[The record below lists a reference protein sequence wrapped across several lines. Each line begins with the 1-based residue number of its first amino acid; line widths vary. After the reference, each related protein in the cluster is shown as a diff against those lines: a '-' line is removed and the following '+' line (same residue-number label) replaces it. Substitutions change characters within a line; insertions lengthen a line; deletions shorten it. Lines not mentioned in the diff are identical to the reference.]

1 MVGVPIIA
9 SRGLIH
15 LIRNSALLRGS
26 SVYVGSAALNALILF
41 LLMPVL
47 TRMLDPVQ
55 YGVVATFTALVGLTS
70 VLVGLNTHGLVSVQ
84 YFRSDRGATRSS
96 VGASVGIMAAS
107 AVATAI
113 VFALASDVIAAVSG
127 VSPQWQWTVIV
138 AAAGKFALAL
148 TLTVWQVQG
157 LALRYG
163 AWQVTTS
170 TLIIGMTLALV
181 AWVGLGW
188 EGYAVAQ
195 AIATAALGAIGLV
208 LVARSGMLTLR
219 FSRDHVLQ
227 ALRFGL
233 PLLPHTLTGV
243 AMASMDRLILTG
255 VVGPGETGVYFV
267 AFQISGVLVLFAGA
281 VNQAWVPWLFG
292 HLSSGDAAAR
302 AKVVMATY
310 AMFGLFAVAVVVLV
324 LSGPV
329 IMKILAGEQY
339 SASVRLL
346 PILCPAAA
354 LNGMYY
360 LVASY
365 IVYAKRTAV
374 LSAVTTASAAVQA
387 ILTIS
392 LAISWG
398 TVGVAFATLASSAL
412 FFCLTWYVA
421 SRLVPMPWL
430 RQA

>member
-1 MVGVPIIA
+1 M
-9 SRGLIH
+9 SWLH
-15 LIRNSALLRGS
+15 FIRSSTLLRGS
-26 SVYVGSAALNALILF
+26 SIYVGSAALNALILF

-47 TRMLDPVQ
+47 TRLLDPVQ

-70 VLVGLNTHGLVSVQ
+70 VFIGLNTHGLVSVQ
-84 YFRSDRGATRSS
+84 YFRSDRGAFKAC

-107 AVATAI
+107 SIATAI
-113 VFALASDVIAAVSG
+113 VFALASDLIAAVSG
-127 VSPQWQWTVIV
+127 VTNQWQWAVVV

-148 TLTVWQVQG
+148 TLTIWQVQG
-157 LALRYG
+157 LAARYG
-163 AWQVTTS
+163 AWQVTAS
-170 TLIIGMTLALV
+170 TLTIGMTLALV
-181 AWVGLGW
+181 AWVGMGW

-195 AIATAALGAIGLV
+195 AIATAALGVLGLI

-243 AMASMDRLILTG
+243 AMASMDRLILAG
-255 VVGPGETGVYFV
+255 AVGPGETGMYFV
-267 AFQISGVLVLFAGA
+267 AFQISSILVLFGGA

-302 AKVVMATY
+302 ARVVTATY
-310 AMFGLFAVAVVVLV
+310 AMFGMFTVAAMVLA
-324 LSGPV
+324 LSGPLIV
-329 IMKILAGEQY
+329 KILAGEQY
-339 SASVRLL
+339 AASAKLL

-354 LNGMYY
+354 LTGMYY
-360 LVASY
+360 LVANY
-365 IVYAKRTAV
+365 IIYANRTAL
-374 LSAVTTASAAVQA
+374 LSAVTAATAIVQA
-387 ILTIS
+387 ALTVT
-392 LAISWG
+392 LAMYGG
-398 TVGVAFATLASSAL
+398 TVGVAFATLASAAL
-412 FFCLTWYVA
+412 YFCLTWYVA